1 MAPASS
7 TRKSLF
13 LRPEAHIL
21 LGVIALVDIDLDG
34 MLKGLRSLDV
44 EECRAALE
52 ETRELLMAGL
62 ADRRLLQFL
71 LSLTSAEDDQVRRD
85 ASWCLG
91 KLALMKI
98 GDPRSVNILMALTTD
113 IDPEVRSNAAWTLGE
128 LAGQNIGDTVSIEAL
143 NILLT
148 DPDKETRGMA
158 AWALGRMADKMRVTS
173 PSSVPLLKVMLQEK
187 SEYLRKG
194 AEWALER
201 IERIRPH

>member
-1 MAPASS
+1 M
-7 TRKSLF
+7 
-13 LRPEAHIL
+13 
-21 LGVIALVDIDLDG
+21 VDIDLDG

-52 ETRELLMAGL
+52 ETRELLMDGL
-62 ADRRLLQFL
+62 ADRRLLLFL
-71 LSLTSAEDDQVRRD
+71 IPLTSAQDDQVRRD
-85 ASWCLG
+85 ASWCIG

-98 GDPRSVNILMALTTD
+98 GDPRSVEALLSLTTD
-113 IDPEVRSNAAWTLGE
+113 LDPEVRSNAAWALGE
-128 LAGQNIGDTVSIEAL
+128 LAGQNIGDTISIEAL

-148 DPDKETRGMA
+148 DPDKETKGMA

-173 PSSVPLLKVMLQEK
+173 PSSVPLLKVMLLEK

>member
-1 MAPASS
+1 M
-7 TRKSLF
+7 
-13 LRPEAHIL
+13 
-21 LGVIALVDIDLDG
+21 VDIDLAG

-52 ETRELLMAGL
+52 DSRELLMAGW
-62 ADRRLLQFL
+62 ADRRLLQAL
-71 LSLTSAEDDQVRRD
+71 IPLTEAEDDQVRKD
-85 ASWCLG
+85 ASWCIG

-98 GDPRSVNILMALTTD
+98 GDPRSVERLIMLTTD
-113 IDPEVRSNAAWTLGE
+113 LDDEVRSNAAWALGE
-128 LAGQNIGDTVSIEAL
+128 LAGQNIGDTLSIEAL

-173 PSSVPLLKVMLQEK
+173 PSSVPLLEAMLRDN

-194 AEWALER
+194 AEWSLER
-201 IERIRPH
+201 IRRLRPL